1 MFVLSQSNSYKWPVS
16 VEFPV
21 DGGKFE
27 KQTFDAE
34 FKRMSQT
41 QIEGIRKQIE
51 EGTTTDRDLAR
62 EVLVGWS
69 GITDGNGDEVPFS
82 EAARGQL
89 LDVPLVSAAIV
100 MAFITSLSGRKQKN

>member
-34 FKRMSQT
+34 FKRMTQT
-41 QIEGIRKQIE
+41 QIESVRKQIE
-51 EGTTTDRDLAR
+51 EGSTTDRDLAKS
-62 EVLVGWS
+62 VLVGWS
-69 GITDGNGDEVPFS
+69 GITDGEGDDVPYS
-82 EAARGQL
+82 DGSRDQL
-89 LDVPLVSAAIV
+89 LDIPLVAAAICF
-100 MAFITSLSGRKQKN
+100 AFIGSLAGKKQKN